1 MAPPS
6 LAPLYKIMMR
16 GVVEVGGVGMVKA
29 RNKKK
34 WVKKDCGYKMFRNL
48 IKNNNIIRDFY
59 L

>member
-16 GVVEVGGVGMVKA
+16 GEVEVGGVGMVKA
-29 RNKKK
+29 SYKKK

-48 IKNNNIIRDFY
+48 IKHYRLY
-59 L
+59 YG